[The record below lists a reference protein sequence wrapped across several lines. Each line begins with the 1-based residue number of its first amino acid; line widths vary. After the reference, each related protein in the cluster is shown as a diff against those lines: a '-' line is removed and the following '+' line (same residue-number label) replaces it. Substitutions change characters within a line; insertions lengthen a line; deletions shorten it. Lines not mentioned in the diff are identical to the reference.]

1 MIAQL
6 TGTVLE
12 AGATSFVL
20 DVGGVGFQVHTTPS
34 TAAGVRPGEVST
46 IHTSLVVREDS
57 LTLYGFQV
65 PGERQAFELVQ
76 TASGVGPRLAA
87 AIVSVLSPAE
97 IRRAVSTED
106 LARLCTVP
114 GIGRKGAQK
123 IVIELKDKVLLL
135 PDDTSGTPAS
145 PTPVGSGELWRE
157 QVGDGLQ
164 GLGWSARDAATACDN
179 VAHLVDED
187 PGIAIGALM
196 RAALNSLARK

>member
-6 TGTVLE
+6 TGTVLQ

-20 DVGGVGFQVHTTPS
+20 DVGGVGFLVLTTPA
-34 TAAGVRPGEVST
+34 TAAAVRPGEQST
-46 IHTSLVVREDS
+46 IHTSMVVREDS
-57 LTLYGFQV
+57 LTLYGFQNA
-65 PGERQAFELVQ
+65 GEREAFELVQ

-97 IRRAVSTED
+97 LRRAVSTED

-135 PDDTSGTPAS
+135 PDDQAGAAVEPTSP
-145 PTPVGSGELWRE
+145 GSGELWRE